1 MIRYHESIFAVLSI
15 FCRKRIYIEMENKR
29 ILKNASW
36 IVMGRLFQM
45 VLSLLTGIITARYLG
60 PSNYGLI
67 NYSASYIAFFSAIC
81 TLGLDSII
89 VNEVIEHSENEEE
102 IVSTI
107 VFLRVLA
114 GAVSIVLVQGVVI
127 FTNPNQEILYNVN
140 LIQSLQL
147 LFAAFN
153 TFSYWLQ
160 SRLESKITSLVQS
173 FAYFVVFI
181 YKVVILI
188 ARKSVIWFAMSNTLD
203 LIIIAVILFAIYLKK
218 GKRFKLDLKLV
229 KPLIDKGKPFLFSA
243 VMLVV
248 YQQTDKLM
256 LGKMLNTSAVGLY
269 SAALRLCDIYAFIPV
284 AIIDTLRP
292 VIVSEKKKSNIQ
304 YGNRLIQAYGS
315 LIWISLM
322 CCSFVSVF
330 SKLGMLLVYGE
341 SYIEASKT
349 LTIAIWYTGF
359 SYIGGINNI
368 WLICENKQRYVAV
381 TTFVGAISNV
391 LMNAVLVP
399 AWGIN
404 GAALATLFTQ
414 VFSNIVLCF
423 FIEDMRPILKYIF
436 SGFDIRKVLN
446 MWRGRF

>member
-1 MIRYHESIFAVLSI
+1 
-15 FCRKRIYIEMENKR
+15 MENKR

-36 IVMGRLFQM
+36 IFVGRLFQM
-45 VLSLLTGIITARYLG
+45 VLSLLTGIVTARYLG

-89 VNEVIEHSENEEE
+89 VNEVIEHSESEEE

-114 GAVSIVLVQGVVI
+114 GAVNIAIVQGVVI

-153 TFSYWLQ
+153 TYSYWLQ

-181 YKVVILI
+181 YKVGILI
-188 ARKSVIWFAMSNTLD
+188 TRKSVIWFAMSNTLD
-203 LIIIAVILFAIYLKK
+203 LIIIALILFAIYFKK

-229 KPLIDKGKPFLFSA
+229 KPLINKGKPFLFSA
-243 VMLVV
+243 AMLVV

-292 VIVSEKKKSNIQ
+292 VIVSAKKKSNIQ
-304 YGNRLIQAYGS
+304 YDNRLIQAYGS
-315 LIWISLM
+315 LIWISLV
-322 CCSFVSVF
+322 CCSFVSMF
-330 SKLGMLLVYGE
+330 SKLVMLLVYGE
-341 SYIEASKT
+341 SYTEASKT

-368 WLICENKQRYVAV
+368 WLICENKQRYIAI
-381 TTFVGAISNV
+381 TTFVGALSNV
-391 LMNAVLVP
+391 LMNAILIP

-404 GAALATLFTQ
+404 GAAFATLLTQ
-414 VFSNIVLCF
+414 VFSNIILCF
-423 FIEDMRPILKYIF
+423 CFEDMRPILKYICN
-436 SGFDIRKVLN
+436 GFDIRKVLN